1 MCVQP
6 LLDDPTVAALIP
18 LVTTTMQ
25 SLQPARLTSNL
36 HSPPMSPLLSKQTGS
51 SPSSRQ
57 ALMAHSPLLP
67 PPMMATRLAMP
78 PSNALPLSAQPGFM
92 AYGSEQ
98 PTPSP
103 PLPSLLPRGP
113 WGRKPAHG
121 LLWRFAFPSA
131 ACARSCPR
139 AQPGS
144 PARGHPERDRHWG
157 VRGWRGGEGRPSPMT
172 CVL

>member
-6 LLDDPTVAALIP
+6 LLNDPTVATLIP

-103 PLPSLLPRGP
+103 PRRHSSHGGRGAGSQRTACSGASLFRQLHAPGAAPVLSWGALRGDTLR
-113 WGRKPAHG
+113 GIAIG
-121 LLWRFAFPSA
+121 VSGAGEG
-131 ACARSCPR
+131 AR
-139 AQPGS
+139 GS
-144 PARGHPERDRHWG
+144 PAP
-157 VRGWRGGEGRPSPMT
+157 
-172 CVL
+172 

>member
-6 LLDDPTVAALIP
+6 LLDDPTVATLIP

-98 PTPSP
+98 PPPPPPPAVTPPTGAVGQEASARLALALRFSVSCMRQE
-103 PLPSLLPRGP
+103 LPQC
-113 WGRKPAHG
+113 
-121 LLWRFAFPSA
+121 SA
-131 ACARSCPR
+131 
-139 AQPGS
+139 
-144 PARGHPERDRHWG
+144 
-157 VRGWRGGEGRPSPMT
+157 GEPCEGTP
-172 CVL
+172 